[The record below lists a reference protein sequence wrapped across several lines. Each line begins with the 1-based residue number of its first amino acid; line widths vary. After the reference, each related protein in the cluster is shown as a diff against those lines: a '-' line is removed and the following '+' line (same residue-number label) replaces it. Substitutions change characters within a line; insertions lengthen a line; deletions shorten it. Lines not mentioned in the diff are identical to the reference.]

1 MCGLGRAPGIIA
13 LVMRAFAFAVALLA
27 SAETCAQPCLEPGA
41 WFATM
46 REAPHRIP
54 ASEVLAASAQRDVVL
69 LGEQHDVADDHVW
82 QLAMLAALRSVRPQ
96 MVIGFEQFPRRAQPV
111 LDAWIAGRLTERQFL
126 EQSEWRKVWNF
137 PPELYLPL
145 FRFARINSIPMIAL
159 NVDRELIDAVA
170 TKGWDG
176 VPDALKEGVSRP
188 ASASKDYLDML
199 QRIYN
204 EHPQRDGADFPHFV
218 DSQLTW
224 DRAMADALARSAARG
239 RTDEHP
245 LVVGIIGSGHLRFGY
260 GVRHQLRALGIDNV
274 ATLLPVGADSR
285 CEQLGAGIADA
296 VFAIPQSLAKDA
308 PPRPRLGVRLERSPD
323 GIKIVE
329 VTPGSLAATS
339 GLQSGDRIVSL
350 AGAPVSALHAVIDA
364 VRSQP
369 AGTWLPMRVR
379 RGDETLEVIV
389 KFPPQQ

>member
-1 MCGLGRAPGIIA
+1 
-13 LVMRAFAFAVALLA
+13 MRAIAFAVALFA
-27 SAETCAQPCLEPGA
+27 SAETWAQPCLEPGA
-41 WFATM
+41 WFSTTG
-46 REAPHRIP
+46 EAPRRIA
-54 ASEVLAASAQRDVVL
+54 ASEVLEASSQRDVVL

-111 LDAWIAGRLTERQFL
+111 LDAWLAGRLTEKQFL

-137 PPELYLPL
+137 PSELYLPL

-170 TKGWDG
+170 AKGWDG
-176 VPDALKEGVSRP
+176 VPDALKEGLSRP
-188 ASASKDYLDML
+188 APASKGYLDML
-199 QRIYN
+199 LRIYK
-204 EHPQRDGADFPHFV
+204 EHPQRDGAEFPHFV
-218 DSQLTW
+218 YSQLTW
-224 DRAMADALARSAARG
+224 DRAMAEALAHSRSE
-239 RTDEHP
+239 EHP

-260 GVRHQLRALGIDNV
+260 GVRHQLHALGVDNV
-274 ATLLPVGADSR
+274 ATLLPVAADSR

-296 VFAIPQSLAKDA
+296 VFAIPQTLAKDA
-308 PPRPRLGVRLERSPD
+308 PPRPRLGVRLEHSQD
-323 GIKIVE
+323 GIRIVE

-350 AGAPVSALHAVIDA
+350 AGAPLSTLQAVIDA

-369 AGTWLPMRVR
+369 AGTWLPIRVR

-389 KFPPQQ
+389 KFPRQE